1 MTTTRTAIAV
11 GLLVVEAGLAAFG
24 VAMHYGLTAE
34 YGDITDSAYEG
45 LADGFS
51 SGVSGLALAIVAV
64 VGVIALAA
72 SSRLWTRLTA
82 LAIPVLMV
90 IGMYAV
96 TPAALEAKLETQYD
110 AVPQC
115 VSSEDMGPG
124 PGTRAMHESQDA
136 FDSIAHVGQF
146 GGGGGSGVGGCD
158 RRFTLMET
166 VDVLAHY
173 RGALDDAGW
182 QVVEDDDQHLRAQR
196 DGMAFEVVL
205 CDHGGVVWAG
215 PVSVGRGAR
224 CDDQEQVRIPDSER

>member
-1 MTTTRTAIAV
+1 MRITRTSIAA
-11 GLLVVEAGLAAFG
+11 GLLVVEAGLGALG
-24 VAMHYGLTAE
+24 VSVHYGLAAE

-45 LADGFS
+45 LVDGFS
-51 SGVSGLALAIVAV
+51 SGISGLALAIVGV

-72 SSRLWTRLTA
+72 SPTLWTRLTA

-115 VSSEDMGPG
+115 VSREDMGPG
-124 PGTRAMHESQDA
+124 PGTRAMQDSQEA
-136 FDSIAHVGQF
+136 FELLEHVGQF

-158 RRFTLMET
+158 RRLVLLED
-166 VDVLAHY
+166 VDVLEHY

-182 QVVEDDDQHLRAQR
+182 QVVEDDDQHLRAER
-196 DGMAFEVVL
+196 DDMAFEVVV
-205 CDHGGVVWAG
+205 CGRGGVVWAG

-224 CDDQEQVRIPDSER
+224 CDDSEQVGIPAG

>member
-1 MTTTRTAIAV
+1 MRITRTSVAA
-11 GLLVVEAGLAAFG
+11 GLLVVEAGLGALG
-24 VAMHYGLTAE
+24 VSVHYGLTAE

-45 LADGFS
+45 LVGGFS
-51 SGVSGLALAIVAV
+51 AGVGGLALAVVAV

-72 SSRLWTRLTA
+72 SPGLWTRLTA

-90 IGMYAV
+90 LGMYAV

-124 PGTRAMHESQDA
+124 PGTRAMHESQEA
-136 FDSIAHVGQF
+136 FDSIEHVGQF

-158 RRFTLMET
+158 RRFVLTED
-166 VDVLAHY
+166 VDVLSHY
-173 RGALDDAGW
+173 RGALADASW
-182 QVVEDDDQHLRAQR
+182 QVVEDDDRHLRAQR

-224 CDDQEQVRIPDSER
+224 CDDAEQVGITGPER

>member
-1 MTTTRTAIAV
+1 MTTTRAAIAV

-51 SGVSGLALAIVAV
+51 SGVSGLALAVVAV

-72 SSRLWTRLTA
+72 SSRLWTRLAA

-136 FDSIAHVGQF
+136 FDSIEHVGQF

-166 VDVLAHY
+166 VDVLEHY